1 MQERSEESLAQL
13 RNFYEIEKEKLEQ
26 RIMEERD
33 KNTRR
38 MAHYQEELEIRM
50 RDDIQEKEEEIEC
63 LQNELRESEARHQN
77 YVTQMEHELSLK
89 QQMMETL
96 ERQVKES
103 RDRIE
108 LLEMSRNSA
117 FEKQI
122 EHFE

>member
-38 MAHYQEELEIRM
+38 LQNYQEELELRM

-63 LQNELRESEARHQN
+63 L
-77 YVTQMEHELSLK
+77 
-89 QQMMETL
+89 
-96 ERQVKES
+96 
-103 RDRIE
+103 
-108 LLEMSRNSA
+108 
-117 FEKQI
+117 
-122 EHFE
+122 

>member
-63 LQNELRESEARHQN
+63 LQNELRESEARH
-77 YVTQMEHELSLK
+77 
-89 QQMMETL
+89 
-96 ERQVKES
+96 
-103 RDRIE
+103 
-108 LLEMSRNSA
+108 
-117 FEKQI
+117 
-122 EHFE
+122 